1 VKFADLWGR
10 SRDAEARAQYEALI
24 GDLETSFASH
34 RVALLEDN
42 RSDLD
47 VEIEVLRERLQQ
59 DGLIAR

>member
-1 VKFADLWGR
+1 MKFADVWSR
-10 SRDAEARAQYEALI
+10 SRDARARAGYEALL
-24 GDLETSFASH
+24 GDLEKSFAAQRTH
-34 RVALLEDN
+34 LLADD